1 MSNRPKIALLI
12 EKHIITTK
20 IQYLLS
26 ELYNCEKTTNVPEID
41 KTAVYITQTNDNKID
56 GSVPQT
62 LYYKIELDGVKQDI
76 TEKVK
81 NSPKP

>member
-26 ELYNCEKTTNVPEID
+26 ELDNCEKTTNVPEID
-41 KTAVYITQTNDNKID
+41 KTAVYITQTANQLDGSKID
-56 GSVPQT
+56 PK
-62 LYYKIELDGVKQDI
+62 YYKIKLDGVKQDI